1 LTETDEYIYLQH
13 PQKRQTATRVTS
25 LIHFKL
31 YRKETDGYIY
41 MILYVLGFMVF
52 NATFINSAV
61 ISWWSVL
68 LAEETGVPREN
79 RRPAVSH

>member
-1 LTETDEYIYLQH
+1 MDLIKIKHKENLTETDEYIYLQH

-41 MILYVLGFMVF
+41 MEHAQKRLPFLWMLQVYIFISFCQVLFV
-52 NATFINSAV
+52 
-61 ISWWSVL
+61 
-68 LAEETGVPREN
+68 E
-79 RRPAVSH
+79 